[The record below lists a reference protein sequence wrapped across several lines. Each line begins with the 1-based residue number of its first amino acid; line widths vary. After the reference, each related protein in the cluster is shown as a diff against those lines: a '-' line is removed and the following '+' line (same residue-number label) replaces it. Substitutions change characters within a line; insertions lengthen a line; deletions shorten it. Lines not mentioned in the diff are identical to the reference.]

1 MDTEMI
7 SNQTQWK
14 CGPVTHKPEADMSG
28 NILRWWSSSGSLR
41 IAAPFFGRTAAG
53 LLALVLALCIAEPVV
68 DATEGEDETPAAA
81 GATEAVEPETD
92 SQEVEGKKKKK
103 ERHFAPVPI
112 LITEPAI
119 GYGLGAAIAYFHKKK
134 DQDDSESK
142 SIAPVLTA
150 DTAPKAGK
158 QQKVPPTISAIAAAY
173 TEKGTWF
180 GGLAHSASWRK
191 DRIRYVGAIAYA
203 HVVSTFY
210 FNDQPADFELDTGLL
225 YQDIKFR
232 IKSSKF
238 FVGGKLVYINP
249 KLLFDEDLDELPIDE
264 DDVQLNDFGLALQA
278 DYDGRD
284 NKMTP
289 NRGQFVQLVAWKHIE
304 ALGGE
309 TDYWKVGLVADSY
322 HELAHEKLVLGLHLD
337 FDTAGGDP
345 PLWGYPWITMR
356 GIPALR
362 YQNENTAVFAT
373 ELRWN
378 LASRW
383 AAVGFLGVGGTW
395 GDVEVFE
402 DESGIFAGGVGGR
415 FHFRPQDDLWV
426 GIDVA
431 KGPEQYVLYIVAG
444 HKW

>member
-1 MDTEMI
+1 MSDEHPRRWSCSGVSRDAALI
-7 SNQTQWK
+7 FRQTA
-14 CGPVTHKPEADMSG
+14 T
-28 NILRWWSSSGSLR
+28 
-41 IAAPFFGRTAAG
+41 G
-53 LLALVLALCIAEPVV
+53 LLALVLAMCVAAPAL
-68 DATEGEDETPAAA
+68 DATEGEDRKPADT
-81 GATEAVEPETD
+81 GATEAAESEKDP
-92 SQEVEGKKKKK
+92 QEEKGKKEKK
-103 ERHFAPVPI
+103 EKSFAPVPI
-112 LITEPAI
+112 IITEPAI
-119 GYGLGAAIAYFHKKK
+119 GYGLGAAVGYFHKKK
-134 DQDDSESK
+134 DQDDSESG
-142 SIAPVLTA
+142 SLDPVLTA

-158 QQKVPPTISAIAAAY
+158 QQKVPPTISGIAAAY

-180 GGLAHSASWRK
+180 VGFGHSASWRK
-191 DRIRYVGAIAYA
+191 DRIRYTGAIAYA

-210 FNDQPADFELDTGLL
+210 FNDQPADFKLDTGLL

-249 KLLFDEDLDELPIDE
+249 KLLFDEDLDQLPIDE
-264 DDVQLNDFGLALQA
+264 DELQLDDFGLALQA

-289 NRGQFVQLVAWKHIE
+289 NRGQFVELVAWEHLE

-309 TDYWKVGLVADSY
+309 TAYWKVGLVADSY
-322 HELAHEKLVLGLHLD
+322 HELAREKLVLGLHLD

-362 YQNENTAVFAT
+362 YQNESTAVFAT

-383 AAVGFLGVGGTW
+383 AAVGFLGVGATR
-395 GDVEVFE
+395 GDVPVFE
-402 DESGIFAGGVGGR
+402 DESGIVAGGVGGR
-415 FHFRPQDDLWV
+415 YLFRPQDSLWV
-426 GIDVA
+426 GLDVA
-431 KGPEQYVLYIVAG
+431 KGPEQYVLYVVAG

>member
-1 MDTEMI
+1 MSDTDPRRWSCSGVSRDAVLMFRR
-7 SNQTQWK
+7 T
-14 CGPVTHKPEADMSG
+14 VTG
-28 NILRWWSSSGSLR
+28 LLTLILAMCV
-41 IAAPFFGRTAAG
+41 AAP
-53 LLALVLALCIAEPVV
+53 AL
-68 DATEGEDETPAAA
+68 DATEGEDGKSADTD
-81 GATEAVEPETD
+81 ATETAESGKDP
-92 SQEVEGKKKKK
+92 QEEKVKKEKK
-103 ERHFAPVPI
+103 ERSFAPVPI
-112 LITEPAI
+112 IITEPAI

-134 DQDDSESK
+134 DQDDAESK
-142 SIAPVLTA
+142 SLAPVLTA
-150 DTAPKAGK
+150 DTVPKAGK

-180 GGLAHSASWRK
+180 VGLAHSASWRK

-210 FNDQPADFELDTGLL
+210 FNDQPADFELDTGLF

-232 IKSSKF
+232 IKSSNF

-249 KLLFDEDLDELPIDE
+249 KLLFDEDLDQLPIDE

-289 NRGQFVQLVAWKHIE
+289 NRGQFVEFVAWEHLE
-304 ALGGE
+304 VLGGE
-309 TDYWKVGLVADSY
+309 TAYWKVGLVADSY
-322 HELAHEKLVLGLHLD
+322 HELANEKLVLGLHLD

-345 PLWGYPWITMR
+345 PLWGYPWVTMR

-362 YQNENTAVFAT
+362 YQNESTAVFAT

-378 LASRW
+378 FASRW

-395 GDVEVFE
+395 GDVPIFE
-402 DESGIFAGGVGGR
+402 DESGIVAGGLGGR
-415 FHFRPQDDLWV
+415 FQFRPQDSLWV
-426 GIDVA
+426 GLDVA

>member
-1 MDTEMI
+1 MLFLL
-7 SNQTQWK
+7 
-14 CGPVTHKPEADMSG
+14 G
-28 NILRWWSSSGSLR
+28 
-41 IAAPFFGRTAAG
+41 AAM
-53 LLALVLALCIAEPVV
+53 
-68 DATEGEDETPAAA
+68 ATCSYFD
-81 GATEAVEPETD
+81 GAPTGF
-92 SQEVEGKKKKK
+92 SGKKGSSACPPPLKTAQDAKFKDNWQEEKVKKEKK
-103 ERHFAPVPI
+103 ERSFAPVPI
-112 LITEPAI
+112 IITEPAI

-134 DQDDSESK
+134 DQDDAESK

-180 GGLAHSASWRK
+180 VGLAHSASWRK

-249 KLLFDEDLDELPIDE
+249 KLLFDEDLDQLPIDK
-264 DDVQLNDFGLALQA
+264 DDLQLNDFGLALQA

-289 NRGQFVQLVAWKHIE
+289 NRGQFVEFVAWEHLE
-304 ALGGE
+304 VLGGE
-309 TDYWKVGLVADSY
+309 TAYWKVGLVADSY
-322 HELAHEKLVLGLHLD
+322 HELANEKLVLGLHLD

-345 PLWGYPWITMR
+345 PLWGYPWVTMR

-362 YQNENTAVFAT
+362 YQNESTAVFAT

-378 LASRW
+378 FASRW

-395 GDVEVFE
+395 GDVPIFE
-402 DESGIFAGGVGGR
+402 DESGIVAGGLGGR
-415 FHFRPQDDLWV
+415 FLFRPQDSLWV
-426 GIDVA
+426 GLDVA